1 MSPPKHELV
10 IEDCNS
16 ALNLDRHYVKALN
29 RRAGA
34 LEALKRYEEA
44 LRGTSEYQYCW
55 RACLTTRLVDFTA
68 GTILDKFQNETAA
81 QAVER
86 VLKKLAGEKAEE
98 ILAVCCSAILI
109 EHLLKSSKQ
118 TRESR
123 LPSFTFISAY
133 FAAFRSRQ
141 CKTFSCPV

>member
-1 MSPPKHELV
+1 MRQTT
-10 IEDCNS
+10 N
-16 ALNLDRHYVKALN
+16 A
-29 RRAGA
+29 AGVF
-34 LEALKRYEEA
+34 
-44 LRGTSEYQYCW
+44 
-55 RACLTTRLVDFTA
+55 CLSMYLVDFTA

-98 ILAVCCSAILI
+98 ILAVCCSTIRI
-109 EHLLKSSKQ
+109 EHLLKLSKQ

-141 CKTFSCPV
+141 CKIFSCPVQFSYIIPAQDLLRFCRNLHPPAITLSSSPWKRSRPPTTPTH